1 MNVFYAPNILQTN
14 VLPAEES
21 HHCCSVLRMRSGDE
35 IRLID
40 GAGGFYKAKIS
51 VADQRATIV
60 EVLESKHNFEPR
72 PYTLHLAVAPTKSID
87 RFEWFVEKAVE
98 IGIDEI
104 TPIKCRFS
112 ERKNLNI
119 ERLQKI
125 ILSATK
131 QSLKAYLPKI
141 NPLTEFKELVKNA
154 TESQKLIA
162 HCYDQPKEQLFRAA
176 HPKENI
182 LVMIGPE
189 GDFSEEEVQIA
200 LEKGFLAVSLSQ
212 SRLRTETAAVVAADT
227 VALRNLDV

>member
-1 MNVFYAPNILQTN
+1 MNIFYAPNILQTN

-40 GAGGFYKAKIS
+40 GVGGLYKAKIS
-51 VADQRATIV
+51 VADNKATIV
-60 EVLESKHNFEPR
+60 EVIEARHDFEPR
-72 PYTLHLAVAPTKSID
+72 PYTLHLAVAPTKNID

-98 IGIDEI
+98 IGADEI

-125 ILSATK
+125 VLSATK

-141 NPLTEFKELVKNA
+141 NALTDFKELVRNA
-154 TESQKLIA
+154 TENQKFIA
-162 HCYDQPKEQLFRAA
+162 HCYDQPKEQLFRATL
-176 HPKENI
+176 PKENI

-189 GDFSEEEVQIA
+189 GDFSEEEVELA
-200 LEKGFLAVSLSQ
+200 LKAGFRAVSLSQ
-212 SRLRTETAAVVAADT
+212 SRLRTETAAIVAADT
-227 VALRNLDV
+227 VALRNEGI